1 MDKPIDDAAFW
12 EMVSLLDEAE
22 RLIDTK
28 DFEPALENS
37 EQVIDDVEELIVVD
51 AQPPGHLWRVLAEA
65 QNVRGVVLD
74 ALGQTEQARTAYQI
88 ALKADPGHKD
98 ARLNLRELESEL
110 REARIAEL
118 LTKVNEPLEKMRDR
132 KRINHLRRQNGL

>member
-51 AQPPGHLWRVLAEA
+51 AQPPGHLWRVVCWLDVTRWGQRYQKIHALHAGAALLWIESLKQDAEWLPRLVRW
-65 QNVRGVVLD
+65 QKNVG
-74 ALGQTEQARTAYQI
+74 
-88 ALKADPGHKD
+88 
-98 ARLNLRELESEL
+98 
-110 REARIAEL
+110 
-118 LTKVNEPLEKMRDR
+118 
-132 KRINHLRRQNGL
+132 